1 MKRVASRFCL
11 TRPPGGN
18 PALKNAAAVMS
29 TAELPAFA
37 KPGQTID
44 ITVSALGKAK
54 SLRGGTLVMAPLRG
68 ADGEIY
74 AMAQGS
80 LVVGG
85 LGVDAADGS
94 KVSVN
99 IPSAGRI
106 PNGAT
111 VERAVDPGF
120 ANSPE
125 LRFNLAEADLT
136 PAQIGRAHIC
146 NPVPQQH
153 IFSRL

>member
-1 MKRVASRFCL
+1 
-11 TRPPGGN
+11 
-18 PALKNAAAVMS
+18 
-29 TAELPAFA
+29 
-37 KPGQTID
+37 
-44 ITVSALGKAK
+44 
-54 SLRGGTLVMAPLRG
+54 MAPLRG

-85 LGVDAADGS
+85 RGGDAADGS
-94 KVSVN
+94 KFSVN

-111 VERAVDPGF
+111 VERAVDAGF

-136 PAQIGRAHIC
+136 TAQRVADAINGDLGQIASATDAVTISIAAPVGAETRSALMSRIENPLVDPAEADRK
-146 NPVPQQH
+146 
-153 IFSRL
+153 STRLNSSQ